1 MEILDRQL
9 AQSRAGGNAHQQRFA
24 DVYNELKRIASCH
37 MRSERL
43 GLTIQTTALVHE
55 AFLKLA
61 RSAGLNAAGFD
72 RQHFLSVASQAMRRI
87 LVDRAR
93 ARIARKRDAHS
104 ASSGELPFQGFAS
117 SSQFV
122 DLHEALERLALVEP
136 RHAKIVEMRFF
147 GGLTEDE
154 IADVLG
160 ICSRTVKRD
169 WKFAKAWLF
178 GELSR

>member
-1 MEILDRQL
+1 
-9 AQSRAGGNAHQQRFA
+9 
-24 DVYNELKRIASCH
+24 
-37 MRSERL
+37 
-43 GLTIQTTALVHE
+43 
-55 AFLKLA
+55 
-61 RSAGLNAAGFD
+61 
-72 RQHFLSVASQAMRRI
+72 MRRI
-87 LVDRAR
+87 PVDRAR
-93 ARIARKRDAHS
+93 ARIAKKRDAIV
-104 ASSGELPFQGFAS
+104 SSPELPFYNFAS

-154 IADVLG
+154 IAEVLG

-178 GELSR
+178 GELSK